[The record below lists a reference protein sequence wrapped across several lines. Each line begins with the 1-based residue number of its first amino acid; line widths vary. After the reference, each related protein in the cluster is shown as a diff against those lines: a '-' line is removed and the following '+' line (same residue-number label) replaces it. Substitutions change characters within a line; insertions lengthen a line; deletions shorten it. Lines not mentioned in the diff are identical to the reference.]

1 MCKGNEYVKLQNSIK
16 MQHYEWKLCHPATY
30 NITST
35 TTKDI
40 LSMTFAHICNFFLK
54 KTMFIFQCSYILI

>member
-30 NITST
+30 NITT
-35 TTKDI
+35 ATKNI
-40 LSMTFAHICNFFLK
+40 LYMTFAHICLFFK
-54 KTMFIFQCSYILI
+54 KRCSYFNVATYILI

>member
-35 TTKDI
+35 NTKDI
-40 LSMTFAHICNFFLK
+40 LYMTFAHICIFLK
-54 KTMFIFQCSYILI
+54 NDVHISM